1 MAPVRRG
8 LDARVAI
15 VSVDEPARAK
25 KYTQGGRIMNTRLIK
40 AAVGIA
46 LMATVLTAT
55 ACHRHQSPSERAEWM
70 TGKITK
76 HLDLDDQQKAKLAAV
91 KEEVLAARAEG
102 QKEHRALV
110 EDVIAQVQSDRLDQT
125 KVAQLIEQYQGLQ
138 RRLMVR
144 VLPKVADWHATL
156 RPEQKAEA
164 VEHLRRWME
173 HHEGAK

>member
-1 MAPVRRG
+1 MALVRRG
-8 LDARVAI
+8 LNAGVEI
-15 VSVDEPARAK
+15 VNADERARAK
-25 KYTQGGRIMNTRLIK
+25 GYTQGGRSTTTHLIK

-46 LMATVLTAT
+46 LVTTVLTAT

-70 TGKITK
+70 TGKIAR

-102 QKEHRALV
+102 QKEQHALV

-125 KVAQLIEQYQGLQ
+125 KVAQFIEQYQGLQ
-138 RRLMVR
+138 RRMMVR